1 MKQVQD
7 IIRDCNALG
16 VSPPVISTFL
26 YLWTF
31 KKNRIQ
37 KSQSF
42 LAKDSQ
48 MGKRRLRDHL
58 YKLINQGFI
67 EYHRPKEYGGEK
79 TIELRK
85 YRHNE

>member
-7 IIRDCNALG
+7 IIRDCNAEGLS
-16 VSPPVISTFL
+16 SPLITTFL

-31 KKNRIQ
+31 KQNRIQ
-37 KSQSF
+37 KSQQF

-48 MGKRRLRDHL
+48 MDKRRLRDHL
-58 YKLINQGFI
+58 YKLIKAGYI
-67 EYHRPKEYGGEK
+67 EYHRPETYAGEK
-79 TIELRK
+79 IIELRK